1 MSINKSGPI
10 FADAR
15 DNQQEM
21 GDQSRQTL
29 REFSTENN
37 PVLLQI
43 KTVFPFTIFPDVL
56 KIDLQKISIIHIDFL
71 WTHRDQVIAIDDVLG
86 VSVRTGPL
94 FATLEI
100 TTRFFAKT
108 ALKIAYL
115 HRSDAMLARR
125 IIQGLMIV
133 LKQNI
138 KIVET
143 DRDKIVEMLQ
153 DIGKIR

>member
-1 MSINKSGPI
+1 MTINSSNPI
-10 FADAR
+10 FSFVR
-15 DNQQEM
+15 DNQQEV

-43 KTVFPFTIFPDVL
+43 KTVFPFTLFPDVL
-56 KIDLQKISIIHIDFL
+56 KIDLQKISITHIDFL
-71 WTHRDQVIAIDDVLG
+71 WTHKDQVIAIDDVLG

-94 FATLEI
+94 FATLHI

-115 HRSDAMLARR
+115 HRADAMLARR

-138 KIVET
+138 KIIET
-143 DRDKIVEMLQ
+143 DKDEIVKMLQ
-153 DIGKIR
+153 EVGKIR